1 MLTSFGLEYSSSSE
15 TTNFPEALHT
25 LYSLGQTDGIHWTLT
40 FVDLNVT
47 FLEGEN
53 SWVYIFM
60 TQKNVYFIM
69 FDSLTKQKYDLDLI
83 AFSTLEVGTV
93 GGVK

>member
-1 MLTSFGLEYSSSSE
+1 
-15 TTNFPEALHT
+15 
-25 LYSLGQTDGIHWTLT
+25 
-40 FVDLNVT
+40 
-47 FLEGEN
+47 
-53 SWVYIFM
+53 
-60 TQKNVYFIM
+60 M